1 MAREQRTPLSIIP
14 PGSAFVLTADLRKLE
29 QASLGA
35 FLAQRLGHAGGAGK
49 FATLCGFDPVARL
62 DQLAFSVPSA
72 GLDAQEHPEDFGIVA
87 SGRFTAAEI
96 MRCAKAATAEHGGET
111 VQTKLGS
118 FSTARDRKTSGEVA
132 ARDGGP
138 LIVSGGGYFRELLDA
153 ADGHAPKRDDA
164 RDARHVELRR
174 SLGPGPI
181 VATWVLGE
189 GWFERVSGGETNPR
203 LSPLSA
209 LEAVGA
215 RVDVASDIR
224 LLVLLECADSEG
236 AAKIASLLGELRSSL
251 DALPLD
257 PALTGMAKRV
267 TVSQTGA
274 RLKLSLG
281 LGQSELSPLL
291 DLLLGP

>member
-153 ADGHAPKRDDA
+153 ADGHAPQRDDA

-215 RVDVASDIR
+215 RVDVASDI
-224 LLVLLECADSEG
+224 